1 MALIGNRSVLL
12 KSPGRFLSG
21 TVASIERNNFSTAG
35 QLASR
40 FQAMSPIF
48 GGIPSG
54 HLAPSSWSLPRTAG
68 GGSGLAQSV
77 SDAIGALAGGINI
90 EGLAVSTS
98 DAFGAGQTVA
108 SIEGA
113 AASTSTAT
121 GTASASLLASGTAAS
136 TSTASGAVT
145 ALGWAVGEAG
155 SSASASLVSYATGAI
170 AGTTLDNS
178 TLTAAGVASAV
189 WQTVAA
195 EQNAAGTMG
204 SKLNTASS
212 GGVDLNALAAAVWG
226 HTVRTLT
233 AASLPTPQQAQL
245 QDVWQRLGL
254 DPANPQTTT
263 ATTISAGG
271 VQQSISESAGVVTV
285 TRAP

>member
-1 MALIGNRSVLL
+1 MLIGNRSLL
-12 KSPGRFLSG
+12 HKSPGRFLAG
-21 TVASIERNNFSTAG
+21 TIGSADRSNFSKPG
-35 QLASR
+35 MLVSR
-40 FQAMSPIF
+40 FETLDRLSS
-48 GGIPSG
+48 GIPGG
-54 HLAPSSWSLPRTAG
+54 HLAPSSWALPRTAG
-68 GGSGLAQSV
+68 GGSGLAQSI
-77 SDAIGALAGGINI
+77 SDAVGALAAGINI

-113 AASTSTAT
+113 AASTSTAA
-121 GTASASLLASGTAAS
+121 GTVFASLLASGAAAS
-136 TSTASGAVT
+136 ASTASGTVT
-145 ALGWAVGEAG
+145 ALGWATGEAS
-155 SSASASLVSYATGAI
+155 SSASASLVSYATGSI

-233 AASLPTPQQAQL
+233 AAGLPAPQQAQL

-271 VQQSISESAGVVTV
+271 VQQSISEAAGVVTV
-285 TRAP
+285 TRT